1 MLDHVHSLAVHLVLF
16 PRPSGLFTNCGSMHT
31 EAITE
36 MKNK

>member
-1 MLDHVHSLAVHLVLF
+1 MLEHVHSLAVLFVLF
-16 PRPSGLFTNCGSMHT
+16 PRPSELFSNCGSMHT